1 VKQLGS
7 GGDRVAR
14 LRAAASLS
22 RAVDA
27 RDVYTGNHS
36 QRVAELAVR
45 LAARI
50 GLTREEIELTRIAAS
65 LHDLG
70 KLVLPED
77 LLRQAAPLTQS
88 ERIALERHAYIDFHM
103 LESLGID
110 PVAEWVLHHHERWDG
125 GGYPDGLAGVEIPLG
140 ARIIFVAD
148 AYDAMTP
155 DRVYRPR
162 RAPDDALTEIVRC
175 AGTHF
180 DPAVVAALGAEL
192 APAQP
197 VEPERSRRLPA
208 LAV

>member
-1 VKQLGS
+1 
-7 GGDRVAR
+7 VAR

-50 GLTREEIELTRIAAS
+50 GLTREEIELTRLAAS

-110 PVAEWVLHHHERWDG
+110 PVAEWVLHERWDG
-125 GGYPDGLAGVEIPLG
+125 GGYPDGLARVEIPLG

-148 AYDAMTP
+148 AYDAMTSA
-155 DRVYRPR
+155 RV
-162 RAPDDALTEIVRC
+162 
-175 AGTHF
+175 
-180 DPAVVAALGAEL
+180 
-192 APAQP
+192 
-197 VEPERSRRLPA
+197 
-208 LAV
+208 